1 LRLALAGALLTI
13 LQHGVAPVQLAASFA
28 GIFDRSLHDFYL
40 QSSAGIAHGIRLF
53 GMLAIVLGLTIR
65 SRWLALAGAGIACL
79 SFASIGHTSTHSPRW
94 LLAPLLTV
102 HVTIVAFWF
111 GSLRPLHRMSDRNH
125 ADVAARLER
134 FSWVASRAVP
144 LILVAGLVLA
154 YALLESFAQLLTP
167 YGLMIIG
174 KVSGFALLLGLAS
187 VNRWRLVPQIR
198 SGQAAALSSFR
209 KIAAIEWLTMVS
221 LIVATVSV
229 TSLFSP

>member
-1 LRLALAGALLTI
+1 LRLALAGAFLTI

-28 GIFDRSLHDFYL
+28 GIFDGSLHGFYL

-53 GMLAIVLGLTIR
+53 GMLAIVLGLTLR
-65 SRWLALAGAGIACL
+65 NRWLALAGAGIACL
-79 SFASIGHTSTHSPRW
+79 SFASMGHTSTHSPRW
-94 LLAPLLTV
+94 LLAPLLTL

-111 GSLRPLHRMSDRNH
+111 GSLRPLHRMSDRHH

-134 FSWVASRAVP
+134 FSWVASRVVP

-187 VNRWRLVPQIR
+187 FNRWRLVPQIR
-198 SGQAAALSSFR
+198 LGQAAALSSFR
-209 KIAAIEWLTMVS
+209 KIAAIEWLMMVS